1 MRNITSHLF
10 TQQVHKV
17 GMSQF
22 CPAVQI
28 QSQWNTPGSA
38 VQALTRRARNCQAGV
53 LRQVK
58 LSGQWPSRTEFGHHC
73 QKASQWINQKRNM

>member
-38 VQALTRRARNCQAGV
+38 VQALSRHARNCRLVCWGKFRTVPLQDRV
-53 LRQVK
+53 WTP
-58 LSGQWPSRTEFGHHC
+58 LSKS
-73 QKASQWINQKRNM
+73 KSMN